1 MTTKQ
6 LETHMYT
13 THIDIPETT
22 RSKVIQLLNVS
33 LAASH
38 DVWSQVKQAHWN
50 VKGKDFYQLH
60 LLFDE
65 VATVVYEQIDE
76 LAERITTLGGT
87 ANGTT
92 RQAAANSILP
102 EYPNTE
108 KMSEED
114 HINAVVERLA
124 LYGKHLREAIA
135 KTAEWDEAN
144 TSDLYTGLSRD
155 IDKKLWFVEAHVQR
169 HR

>member
-13 THIDIPETT
+13 THIDIPEGT
-22 RSKVIQLLNVS
+22 RTKIIQLLNIS

-65 VATVVYEQIDE
+65 VAAVLYEQIDE
-76 LAERITTLGGT
+76 IAERITTLGGV

-92 RQAAANSILP
+92 RQAAANSFLP

-114 HINAVVERLA
+114 HINAVIERVA
-124 LYGKHLREAIA
+124 LYGKHLREGIA
-135 KTAEWDEAN
+135 KADELDEAN
-144 TSDLYTGLSRD
+144 TADLYTQLSRET
-155 IDKKLWFVEAHVQR
+155 DKKLWFVEAHLQR